1 MKIAFLVDTAPEL
14 TESIKEKLERF
25 DYASIPTLNAEEIDQ
40 AGKQMGQVAICFTDS
55 KKAYSFLKTNKWPFK
70 TLNLLFLKGKPI
82 ISDDAAKKIREVNL
96 DLVVLK
102 DENQFK
108 EVIARFENTKE
119 DTLDDIEFAFKG

>member
-14 TESIKEKLERF
+14 TESIKEKIERF

-40 AGKQMGQVAICFTDS
+40 AGKQMGQVMICFTDS

-70 TLNLLFLKGKPI
+70 TLNVLFLKGKPI

-102 DENQFK
+102 DENQLK
-108 EVIARFENTKE
+108 EVLTRFESAKDDLE
-119 DTLDDIEFAFKG
+119 DIEFTFKG